1 MKPPRVVLV
10 TRPTDYEG
18 LLARHGTREQ
28 ARFWLAT
35 RGRDLAEVEA
45 RHRRVEAAL
54 AAAGQAIPTA
64 WRRTRIS
71 RPDLVR
77 FVFEPDDL
85 IVAVGQDGLVAN
97 VAKYLTGQP
106 VIGVNPDPDWY
117 AGVLV
122 RHRPEATAD
131 VLATVAAGRGHTER
145 RTMVEAVLD
154 DGQRLLALNEL
165 FLGHQSHQS
174 ARYTLRWGAHS
185 ERQSSSGL
193 IVTTGTGATGWALSI
208 HRQHAAPA
216 PLPTPEAPALAF
228 YVREP
233 WPSASTGA
241 TLVTGALTEADTL
254 EATSEMNEGGTLF
267 GDGLEQDR
275 LLLGWGQGVRIGVAR
290 ERLALVVG

>member
-1 MKPPRVVLV
+1 MKPPRIVLV

-35 RGRDLAEVEA
+35 RGQDLTAVEA

-54 AAAGQAIPTA
+54 AEASRAIPTA

-71 RPDLVR
+71 RADLAR
-77 FVFEPDDL
+77 FVFEPEDL
-85 IVAVGQDGLVAN
+85 IVAVGPDGLVAN

-106 VIGVNPDPDWY
+106 VIGVNPDPSWY

-131 VLATVAAGRGHTER
+131 ALADVKAGRARQEA
-145 RTMVEAVLD
+145 RTMVEATLD

-165 FLGHQSHQS
+165 FLGHTSHQS
-174 ARYTLRWGAHS
+174 ARYTLHAGDRA

-208 HRQHAAPA
+208 HHQHATPARLPA
-216 PLPTPEAPALAF
+216 PEEEALAF
-228 YVREP
+228 FVREP
-233 WPSASTGA
+233 WPSTATGA
-241 TLVTGALTEADTL
+241 TLVTGVIRGAETILARV
-254 EATSEMNEGGTLF
+254 EMNDGGTLF

-275 LLLGWGQGVRIGVAR
+275 LMLGWGQGVRIGVAR
-290 ERLALVVG
+290 ERLALVLP